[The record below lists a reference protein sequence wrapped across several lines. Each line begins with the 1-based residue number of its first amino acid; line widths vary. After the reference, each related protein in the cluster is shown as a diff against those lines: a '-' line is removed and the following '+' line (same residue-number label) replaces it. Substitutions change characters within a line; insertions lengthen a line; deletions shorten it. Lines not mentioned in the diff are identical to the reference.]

1 MQAIEREN
9 KALQGALPKNLA
21 RPKLGAKKL
30 GELVDLFTNVNLS
43 TEDGASRDVLGEVY
57 EYFLSEFAGAQGKRG
72 VEFYTPRS
80 VVCLL
85 AP

>member
-1 MQAIEREN
+1 MR
-9 KALQGALPKNLA
+9 
-21 RPKLGAKKL
+21 KKR
-30 GELVDLFTNVNLS
+30 GELADLFTNENLS
-43 TEDGASRDVLGEVY
+43 SEDGASRDVLGEVY
-57 EYFLSEFAGAQGKRG
+57 EYFLSEFASAEGKRG